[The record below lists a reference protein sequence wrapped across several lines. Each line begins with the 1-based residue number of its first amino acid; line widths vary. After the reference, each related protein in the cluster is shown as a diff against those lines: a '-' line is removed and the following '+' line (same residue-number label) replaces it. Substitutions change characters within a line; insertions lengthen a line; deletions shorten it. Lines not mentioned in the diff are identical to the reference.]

1 MSTIHTVTLP
11 DNTTARRTSANR
23 VYPFVIALEP
33 PVTARLLE
41 AAEADLVRLR
51 KHNSQMIAV
60 AEYLEAGGSV
70 HLGEPNALG
79 WANVYLTDAAHLQS
93 SDRGIGWIS
102 DGKFQGRTVEGTLQE
117 QAAAWFRS
125 VVSSDEHLAARVDQ
139 LKAAPERF
147 GDWEAVTWCSRA
159 DLATKAA
166 AQYGTADRRAVIL
179 DTTMVTK

>member
-41 AAEADLVRLR
+41 AAEADLARFTA
-51 KHNSQMIAV
+51 HQAV
-60 AEYLEAGGSV
+60 LIETAEYLEAGRPV
-70 HLGEPNALG
+70 RLGEPNSLG
-79 WANVYLTDAAHLQS
+79 WANLYLVESTHLQN
-93 SDRGIGWIS
+93 DRGIGWVS
-102 DGKFQGRTVEGTLQE
+102 DGQFQGRSVEGTLQE
-117 QAAAWFRS
+117 QAAAWFRT
-125 VVSSDEHLAARVDQ
+125 VITSDEHLVARIER
-139 LKAAPERF
+139 LKAAPERC
-147 GDWEAVTWCSRA
+147 GNWEAVTWCSRS